1 VTVRSG
7 PPSTDPVYSEAD
19 LASIRSNWESTQKDR
34 EFSLQMA
41 QVIGRL
47 DAFPSQMEAIARKV
61 VLEVLSDTRRTTTA
75 ERWSH
80 WPTTLNLIILTGGFL
95 FELFRR

>member
-1 VTVRSG
+1 MATRSAQ
-7 PPSTDPVYSEAD
+7 PSSDPIYSEAD
-19 LASIRSNWESTQKDR
+19 LASFRSNWEATQKDR

-47 DAFPSQMEAIARKV
+47 DAFPVQMEAIARKV
-61 VLEVLSDTRRTTTA
+61 VLEVLTESRRNTTA

-95 FELFRR
+95 YELFRH